1 MKILKL
7 PFEKRV
13 ICKCGCEFEFD
24 YDDIMFSSKTL
35 CADEERIKI
44 QIATVQCPF
53 CNKEINL
60 QSVEEKLKECL
71 HEQKET

>member
-13 ICKCGCEFEFD
+13 TCKCGCEFEFD
-24 YDDIMFSSKTL
+24 YDDIMFFSKTL
-35 CADEERIKI
+35 YAGEERMKI
-44 QIATVQCPF
+44 QIATVQCPV

-60 QSVEEKLKECL
+60 QSVEEKLKGCL